1 MNVCRLLLLFLP
13 VMASAQT
20 GLYVPAGGSF
30 DVGDGTVDLT
40 GQNIYVAGDLLLGS
54 GQITAQDILIDEGGR
69 VVAGTGSIRV
79 SRHWTNR
86 GAFEQGRSTVYF
98 DSAPSS
104 ASNRSL
110 TQVSGETIFWNAVI
124 AENKTVVVVTDCSIR
139 VENETIQPESAEVIG
154 PGGQPVSVGLCSQS
168 IRPATPVTI
177 PLWVLVL
184 LTMSTLLL
192 VRRKL

>member
-1 MNVCRLLLLFLP
+1 MNFCRLLLLFLP

-30 DVGDGTVDLT
+30 DVGDGTVDLS
-40 GQNIYVAGDLLLGS
+40 GQNIYVAGDLLIGS

-98 DSAPSS
+98 DSTPSS

-110 TQVSGETIFWNAVI
+110 AQVYGETIF
-124 AENKTVVVVTDCSIR
+124 
-139 VENETIQPESAEVIG
+139 
-154 PGGQPVSVGLCSQS
+154 
-168 IRPATPVTI
+168 
-177 PLWVLVL
+177 
-184 LTMSTLLL
+184 
-192 VRRKL
+192 

>member
-1 MNVCRLLLLFLP
+1 MSFLDVCLERDAALFSSNELLS
-13 VMASAQT
+13 ASVAVVASD
-20 GLYVPAGGSF
+20 GVGANRAHVPAGGSY
-30 DVGDGTVDLT
+30 DVGDGTVDLA
-40 GQNIYVAGDLLLGS
+40 GQNIYVAGDLLIGS

-110 TQVSGETIFWNAVI
+110 AQVSGETIFWNAVI
-124 AENKTVVVVTDCSIR
+124 AENKTV
-139 VENETIQPESAEVIG
+139 
-154 PGGQPVSVGLCSQS
+154 
-168 IRPATPVTI
+168 
-177 PLWVLVL
+177 
-184 LTMSTLLL
+184 
-192 VRRKL
+192 